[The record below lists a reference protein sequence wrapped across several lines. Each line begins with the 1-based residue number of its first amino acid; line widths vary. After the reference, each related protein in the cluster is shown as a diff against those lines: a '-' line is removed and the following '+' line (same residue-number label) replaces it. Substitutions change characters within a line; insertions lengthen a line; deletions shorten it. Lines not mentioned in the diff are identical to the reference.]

1 MMEGVWDSSELGQT
15 CGKGKARNGKL
26 IRTARAKSDTIAA
39 CFRQS
44 FSLAWLRR
52 AFAGESLNLLV
63 NASASFSAAI
73 VHQLAAVQSDPSP
86 GKFVQKTVAYAQAK
100 AAYFDALRAAM

>member
-15 CGKGKARNGKL
+15 CGKGQARNGKL

-73 VHQLAAVQSDPSP
+73 VQQLAAVQAIHHLAR
-86 GKFVQKTVAYAQAK
+86 VAK
-100 AAYFDALRAAM
+100 MKRSGIEWDLVI

>member
-15 CGKGKARNGKL
+15 CGKGQARNGKL

-52 AFAGESLNLLV
+52 AFAGKSLNLLV
-63 NASASFSAAI
+63 NGSVSFSVAI
-73 VHQLAAVQSDPSP
+73 VQQLAAGQTFHHRIRVDKMQRS
-86 GKFVQKTVAYAQAK
+86 GVGCV
-100 AAYFDALRAAM
+100 LV